1 MPKRRGVAS
10 KVGRETGF
18 AEFDPDGRLR
28 LANQAFL
35 DLVRTGAAAPQDV
48 IGIKRRDLLK
58 QVFESFECFDG
69 TRWPEPGARKS
80 KRSDPVGRAISRW
93 AASEKGAIEAR
104 CADGRWYLLTSY
116 PRPDAGMTF
125 VAVDMTEQKTAEL
138 AKHDSDEMLRLIT
151 DNHPLPVWVADI
163 ETGEI
168 LYESLAAS
176 NLLGRKWD
184 GDRTQFIS
192 GYYQHPE
199 DREAVKR
206 LMEDNDI
213 LIDHEVEFRRSDGE
227 TVWISS
233 NVRRSE
239 YRGRP
244 VFVSGITDVTV
255 RRQRERELVEAR
267 ELLVDAI
274 ESLSE
279 GFALYDR
286 NERLVMCNSRYREM
300 NEPCPHCIEVGKTWS
315 EIVLDSAHAGLFP
328 AAVGR
333 EEQWLDEQITDL
345 KTNRYS
351 REMLQSNGRWYSA
364 SRTPTREGGFVI
376 TRIDVTERTQIVEAQ
391 RQADAVLRQ
400 VLDACPATIQMTS
413 AVDGRI
419 LYRTPATLALFGDAR
434 SSKNYY
440 VNARARAEYIARLRQ
455 TKAVDDFE
463 VDLIRGNGE
472 IMRALVSSR
481 LIEFQGEEVIVSHT
495 FDLTDRI
502 AMEDE
507 LSRQRESLH
516 QSEKMRALGELLAG
530 VAHELNNP
538 LSVVVGQSLLLKET
552 ADDDRTRKRAERI
565 GNAADRC
572 ARIVKTFL
580 AMARQQPARTVN
592 ASLNSMLESALEM
605 AGYAIRASNID
616 LNLSLSPDL
625 PPVWCDPDQLS
636 QVFINLLVNAEQA
649 LQEREGDRRI
659 NVITRPNRNGTKVLV
674 EITDNG
680 PGIPEEIRSRIFEP
694 FFTTK
699 EVGSGTG
706 IGLAFCHRI
715 VETQGGSIRV
725 MGNHMGGTTF
735 IVRLPAS
742 STADTGQDGLED
754 AAAAG
759 DGMAILII
767 DDEADVAEFIGE
779 TLSHDGFEVTHAPSG
794 QQALSELRKRPYA
807 AILSDLKM
815 PGMDGPE
822 LFGELKKRYPHLV
835 GKLGFMTGDTMSPRA
850 RGFLEASG
858 RPFLEKPIRPAELRD
873 FVLRLRDSV
882 PA

>member
-10 KVGRETGF
+10 EVGRETGF
-18 AEFDPDGRLR
+18 AKFDSAGKLS

-35 DLVRTGAAAPQDV
+35 DLIRTEGPGPQDAA
-48 IGIKRRDLLK
+48 GSDCRELLGK
-58 QVFESFECFDG
+58 VFESFDRLDG
-69 TRWPEPGARKS
+69 AEWPVPQAKKGKKS
-80 KRSDPVGRAISRW
+80 DLVEQAIARW
-93 AASEKGAIEAR
+93 AASEHGAIEAR
-104 CADGRWYLLTSY
+104 CTDGRWYLLTSY
-116 PRPDAGMTF
+116 PKPDGGITF
-125 VAVDMTEQKTAEL
+125 IAVDMTEQKNAEL
-138 AKHDSDEMLRLIT
+138 EKHDSDEMLRLIT
-151 DNHPLPVWVADI
+151 DSHPLPVWVADI

-184 GDRTQFIS
+184 ADKAQFIS
-192 GYYQHPE
+192 GYYQRPE

-206 LMEDNDI
+206 LMEENDV
-213 LIDHEVEFRRSDGE
+213 LFDHEVEFRKSDGE
-227 TVWISS
+227 TVWISA

-244 VFVSGITDVTV
+244 VFVSGISDVTL

-274 ESLSE
+274 ESLTE

-300 NEPCPHCIEVGKTWS
+300 NEPCPECIEVGKTWS
-315 EIVLDSAHAGLFP
+315 EIVLDSARAGLFP
-328 AAVGR
+328 AAIGR
-333 EEQWLDEQITDL
+333 EKQWLKEQAREL
-345 KTNRYS
+345 RTNRYS

-391 RQADAVLRQ
+391 RQSDAVLRQ
-400 VLDACPATIQMTS
+400 VLDACPANIQMTS

-419 LYRTPATLALFGDAR
+419 LYRTPATLALFGDAQ
-434 SSKNYY
+434 SSKDYY
-440 VNARARAEYIARLRQ
+440 VNAKDRADYIARLRQ
-455 TKAVDDFE
+455 TKAVDDLE
-463 VDLIRGNGE
+463 VDLIRSNGE
-472 IMRALVSSR
+472 IMRALISSR
-481 LIEFQGEEVIVSHT
+481 LIEFQGEEVVVSQT
-495 FDLTDRI
+495 VDLTDRI

-507 LSRQRESLH
+507 LSRQRDSLH
-516 QSEKMRALGELLAG
+516 QSEKLRALGELLAG

-552 ADDDRTRKRAERI
+552 AEDDRTRKRAEKI

-592 ASLNSMLESALEM
+592 ASVNDMLESALEM

-616 LNLSLSPDL
+616 LSLSLSPDL

-649 LQEREGDRRI
+649 LHDRDADRRI
-659 NVITRPNRNGTKVLV
+659 SVITRPNRKKTKVLI

-699 EVGSGTG
+699 DVGAGTG

-725 MGNHMGGTTF
+725 MANHMGGSTF

-742 STADTGQDGLED
+742 SSADAGLDGGED
-754 AAAAG
+754 AATFG
-759 DGMAILII
+759 YGTAILIV
-767 DDEADVAEFIGE
+767 DDESDVAEFIGE
-779 TLSHDGFEVTHAPSG
+779 TLSNDGFEVTHAASG
-794 QQALSELRKRPYA
+794 HQALSELRKRPYA
-807 AILSDLKM
+807 VILSDLKM

-822 LFGELKKRYPHLV
+822 LFAELKKRYPHLV

-873 FVLRLRDSV
+873 FVLRLRDEV
-882 PA
+882 RV